1 MASSDLDMETEN
13 LDPDFTPKTIAEKLK
28 LGDDFADW
36 LSKEKFSE
44 EDPVLVLNFV
54 GMDFLHAQ
62 NRDDIKKALTWEDI
76 DAAQDVMKAEIPW
89 AFYNATGRP
98 MFYQADNGNNVAYTA
113 EPTILTSVITAYSDK
128 TKMFI
133 ILRNLDPDFTPKTI
147 ADKLKLGDDFADW
160 LSKEKF
166 SEEDPVLVLNFVGM
180 DFLHAQNRDDI
191 KKALVNL
198 GGHHGLYAARDVM
211 SVAFPW
217 AFYNATNLPTSYRGA
232 NEQWIPYTTEPTI
245 LTSVITAY
253 SDKTKT
259 WEDIDAAQD
268 VMKAQI
274 PWAFYNATGR
284 PMFYQADNGN
294 NVAYTAEPT
303 IL

>member
-62 NRDDIKKALTWEDI
+62 NRDDIKKALVANKAEETKFATVFKFKTWEDI

-128 TKMFI
+128 TKV
-133 ILRNLDPDFTPKTI
+133 LD
-147 ADKLKLGDDFADW
+147 
-160 LSKEKF
+160 
-166 SEEDPVLVLNFVGM
+166 
-180 DFLHAQNRDDI
+180 LHRYAFF
-191 KKALVNL
+191 KA
-198 GGHHGLYAARDVM
+198 
-211 SVAFPW
+211 
-217 AFYNATNLPTSYRGA
+217 
-232 NEQWIPYTTEPTI
+232 
-245 LTSVITAY
+245 
-253 SDKTKT
+253 
-259 WEDIDAAQD
+259 
-268 VMKAQI
+268 
-274 PWAFYNATGR
+274 
-284 PMFYQADNGN
+284 
-294 NVAYTAEPT
+294 
-303 IL
+303 